1 MIIWYSADIQAQNN
15 DLLIVIL
22 FKKPQTDDHM
32 IFRYSSGW
40 ERDVQDL
47 YCLVLNR
54 HGNRIFTIVN
64 GEDIA
69 HTDLFQKIR
78 ILLDKQPQSGIRKI
92 PQFDLIFPYPSRG
105 LNEMLAPSEAGFRIF
120 ERDSVFNLS

>member
-1 MIIWYSADIQAQNN
+1 MILWDCADIQAKDNE
-15 DLLIVIL
+15 LLIVIW

-32 IFRYSSGW
+32 IFRYSSGRK
-40 ERDVQDL
+40 RDVPNL

-54 HGNRIFTIVN
+54 HGNRIFMIIN

-78 ILLDKQPQSGIRKI
+78 ILLDKKSQSGIR
-92 PQFDLIFPYPSRG
+92 
-105 LNEMLAPSEAGFRIF
+105 
-120 ERDSVFNLS
+120 